1 MARISSL
8 ALSPFR
14 SDSTTHTIENYRAN
28 GKLLLTGEYAV
39 LDGALALA
47 VPTKLGQRLEVEKST
62 HSGVIEWTSYGS
74 EDEVW
79 FEGQFELG
87 TMHHLESN
95 DPATGKRLEE
105 IFQAI
110 QAQQLDFLQHSN
122 GLRFRTY
129 LDFPREWG
137 LGSSSTLLSLL
148 AQYAEADPQRLLQDT
163 FGGSGYDIACAQ
175 AEEPILYQRRG
186 GKPQFVE
193 LHYDPPFT
201 DALYFVYRNQ
211 KQDSRAGMRRYRAH
225 AADSE
230 ALVAEISHLTA
241 QVVTAATLTALE
253 AYLDEHEQLIGEAIG
268 MPPVKDSHFLDY
280 WGSVK
285 SLGAWGGDFVLV
297 TSNRTAEATRTYFRE
312 RGYPVVLDYQQMVL

>member
-1 MARISSL
+1 M
-8 ALSPFR
+8 
-14 SDSTTHTIENYRAN
+14 
-28 GKLLLTGEYAV
+28 

-79 FEGQFELG
+79 FEGRFELG

-95 DPATGKRLEE
+95 DPDTGQRLEQ

-148 AQYAEADPQRLLQDT
+148 AQYAEADAQRLLQDT
-163 FGGSGYDIACAQ
+163 FGGSGYDIACAR
-175 AEEPILYQRRG
+175 AEQPILYQRRAG
-186 GKPQFVE
+186 RAQYVD
-193 LHYDPPFT
+193 LHYDPAFT

-211 KQDSRAGMRRYRAH
+211 KQDSRAGMRRYRERAG
-225 AADSE
+225 DPE
-230 ALVAEISHLTA
+230 ALVARVSRLTA
-241 QVVTAATLTALE
+241 QLVTATDLTSFE
-253 AYLDEHEQLIGEAIG
+253 AYLDEHEALIGEVIG
-268 MPPVKDSHFLDY
+268 YAPVKEAHFLDY

-285 SLGAWGGDFVLV
+285 SLGAWGGDFVLA
-297 TSNRTAEATRTYFRE
+297 TSDRTAEATRTYFRE
-312 RGYPVVLDYQQMVL
+312 RGYPVVLDYQQLVL